1 MRKGIDIKTIRNKK
15 TYQAPVL
22 EEVTLDRDIILMQTS
37 SPNEPPSF
45 GASSLYSTSGTEKV
59 QSNKETNSI
68 FPESENPFG
77 GGTPE
82 YE

>member
-22 EEVTLDRDIILMQTS
+22 EEVTLDRDIILMYAS
-37 SPNEPPSF
+37 MIEPW
-45 GASSLYSTSGTEKV
+45 ASSLYSTSGTEKV
-59 QSNKETNSI
+59 QSNSETNSI

>member
-37 SPNEPPSF
+37 KPFEPPF
-45 GASSLYSTSGTEKV
+45 GSSSLYSTSGSETV